1 MDVVGLFFV
10 GFLVGEAYDFV
21 SFVGSSFSRG
31 GGADDGSR
39 PGIVC
44 PDRPGSTP
52 PRRSPARPPRY
63 GASPGCMN
71 A

>member
-21 SFVGSSFSRG
+21 SFVGSSFS
-31 GGADDGSR
+31 
-39 PGIVC
+39 
-44 PDRPGSTP
+44 
-52 PRRSPARPPRY
+52 SPARPPRY